1 MTEIL
6 IYSSVYG
13 IFFLSILNFLL
24 IIMAAIRKKLE
35 FVDAMWMGTAVL
47 AILMLS
53 LAIFFR
59 DIMKMHWLFY
69 AVLMVAIMSMIGMFL
84 NLTARLMKKKK

>member
-24 IIMAAIRKKLE
+24 IVLAAVKKKLQ
-35 FVDAMWMGTAVL
+35 FVDAMWMGTAVI
-47 AILMLS
+47 AILLLS

-69 AVLMVAIMSMIGMFL
+69 AVLLVSIMSMIGMFL
-84 NLTARLMKKKK
+84 NLTGRMMKKRN